1 MKSLFPYYL
10 LIILLVSI
18 TLHSCAVDEG
28 PFVDPTCEPDNMVIS
43 YSIDIQAIFNS
54 NCVACHTESHPKL
67 NLLTCCSYAELT
79 ATGFSAPYIN
89 TSTPTASKLYKHLVG
104 ELLIMPPSGKLPDH
118 QVDKVLKWI
127 EQGALN
133 N

>member
-1 MKSLFPYYL
+1 MKSLFYAL
-10 LIILLVSI
+10 LFWIAVSV
-18 TLHSCAVDEG
+18 LQSCAVDEG
-28 PFVDPTCEPDNMVIS
+28 PFVDPTSEPDNTVIS
-43 YSIDIQAIFNS
+43 YRTDIQSILNS

-67 NLLTCCSYAELT
+67 SLLTCCSYVELT
-79 ATGFSAPYIN
+79 TTGFSAPYIN
-89 TSTPTASKLYKHLVG
+89 TTTPTSSKLYKHLIG

-118 QVDKVLKWI
+118 QVDKILIWI